1 MDILKLEI
9 NKQIIL
15 DEANKIDWGKVKN
28 TPLINITSNA
38 HTHDDRYYRQSDV
51 DSRINS
57 LSLAIADLEEKVNNL
72 GV

>member
-1 MDILKLEI
+1 MDVLKLEI
-9 NKQIIL
+9 NKQTIL
-15 DEANKIDWGKVKN
+15 DEANNIDWSKVKN
-28 TPLINITSNA
+28 TPSIIITSNT

-57 LSLAIADLEEKVNNL
+57 LSLAIADLEEKINNL